1 LVESVEVE
9 QFLIANDGQINQFG
23 PRAFRQ
29 QLRRHDVAVVLHLG
43 EQDLGTGFEI
53 AVALGGVGA
62 LVVVN
67 EGVDDRTRGPV
78 HRLVQRG
85 KILSDFWQLIVMDW
99 GLKYPQFEFGPLW
112 HHRLVPRHHR
122 LVPRWFKHEMTGG
135 FGDSIEGQ

>member
-1 LVESVEVE
+1 MVESVEVE

-67 EGVDDRTRGPV
+67 EGVDDSTRGPF
-78 HRLVQRG
+78 HRLGLRG
-85 KILSDFWQLIVMDW
+85 KGLAYFCPLIVRAW
-99 GLKYPQFEFGPLW
+99 G
-112 HHRLVPRHHR
+112 
-122 LVPRWFKHEMTGG
+122 
-135 FGDSIEGQ
+135 